1 MEKLCC
7 QIMARPL
14 HLQKM
19 SRGYNILVE
28 DLPDYVTLYD
38 VKYPVFTS
46 FKNWIKISLM
56 AERGGL
62 NDAKEVA
69 KMLKLCYR
77 EKLPPNIVSA
87 VLGMITFL
95 NGDTDFSVSSDKKKS
110 KRIYSFF
117 DDANAIYATF
127 YSKYGVDLTKEDM
140 HWYKFCS
147 LFEGLTEDNPFKTL
161 LKIRTTD
168 EKEIKN
174 AKSRRRIKELKAKYN
189 LENGV
194 EIDVAENISSLF

>member
-1 MEKLCC
+1 
-7 QIMARPL
+7 
-14 HLQKM
+14 M
-19 SRGYNILVE
+19 SRVYNILVD

-38 VKYPVFTS
+38 EKYPVFTS
-46 FKNWIKISLM
+46 FKNWIKISLL
-56 AERGGL
+56 AEKGGL
-62 NDAKEVA
+62 SDAKTCAE
-69 KMLKLCYR
+69 MLKLCYR

-95 NGDTDFSVSSDKKKS
+95 NGDTDFSVSSDKGAP

-117 DDANAIYATF
+117 DDASAIYGTF
-127 YSKYGVDLTKEDM
+127 YSKYGIDLTDCDM
-140 HWYKFCS
+140 HWYKFCA
-147 LFEGLTEDNPFKTL
+147 LFQGLTEENPFKTL

-189 LENGV
+189 LENYA